1 MFPDLMRAGNLTL
14 TEHEREGLK
23 ASIKEDENSA
33 AIEYAESMLAVSNPA
48 NLESIW
54 KGYQSIP
61 KQYGNDG
68 FEIIFQSINGSIRS
82 PRYGMEYHEN
92 DYKADKFIHII
103 LDLSPVLHL
112 IGNGMLVVNL
122 ELDTRQLEG
131 WHESLEYTIGP
142 RYKLHRQPKTWFE
155 AQDYCKRHGE
165 QLASILSDK
174 ELYEFE
180 SFSIDR
186 RIYDVEKGFTML
198 NHVWIGAKRDGEN
211 GDFKWTDG
219 SKVNTELKDIDE
231 RLGGSSST
239 CIGVK
244 SNYGWAQKSCME
256 KRYFVCKSMP
266 DILMGKK
273 NLVLQFQKTKL
284 YDTD

>member
-1 MFPDLMRAGNLTL
+1 MRAGNLTL

-68 FEIIFQSINGSIRS
+68 FEIIFQSINGSIQS

-131 WHESLEYTIGP
+131 CMNHWSTRSVPVTSSTGN
-142 RYKLHRQPKTWFE
+142 R
-155 AQDYCKRHGE
+155 RHGLRLRITAKDME
-165 QLASILSDK
+165 NNLHQFCQTKNCMNLRVFPLSAV
-174 ELYEFE
+174 F
-180 SFSIDR
+180 
-186 RIYDVEKGFTML
+186 MM
-198 NHVWIGAKRDGEN
+198 
-211 GDFKWTDG
+211 
-219 SKVNTELKDIDE
+219 SKKV
-231 RLGGSSST
+231 SQ
-239 CIGVK
+239 C
-244 SNYGWAQKSCME
+244 
-256 KRYFVCKSMP
+256 
-266 DILMGKK
+266 
-273 NLVLQFQKTKL
+273 
-284 YDTD
+284 